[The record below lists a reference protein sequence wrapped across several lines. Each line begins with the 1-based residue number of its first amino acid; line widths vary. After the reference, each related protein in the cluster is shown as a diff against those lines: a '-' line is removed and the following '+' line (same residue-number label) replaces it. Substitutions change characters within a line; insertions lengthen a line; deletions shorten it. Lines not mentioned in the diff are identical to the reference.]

1 MSSYFCTTIV
11 PMSKKGWFYTAF
23 FVCLALGFYAVL
35 AVSIPGFTKRGVP
48 PVSYI
53 RPFQFI
59 TQDGQPFTQENV
71 KGKVFVAAYFFT
83 TCKGICPRM
92 NYNLKTVYD
101 QLKDE
106 PDFLLL
112 SHTCD
117 PETDSVQ
124 QLKKYSDSLGID
136 TRKWIFLTGSKDS
149 LYNMAR
155 LSYTID
161 DPANNVKS
169 IEDDFLHT
177 QFWALVDRN
186 GDVRKIY
193 DGLDDRE
200 VKELVNEVRKLLK
213 DDPNFK

>member
-1 MSSYFCTTIV
+1 
-11 PMSKKGWFYTAF
+11 MSKKGWLYTAF
-23 FVCLALGFYAVL
+23 FVSLALVFYAVL
-35 AVSIPGFTKRGVP
+35 VYTIPGFTKRGVAP
-48 PVSYI
+48 ISFV

-59 TQDGQPFTQENV
+59 NQDGQPVTQEIV

-92 NYNLKTVYD
+92 NYNLKTVYEE
-101 QLKDE
+101 LKAE

-117 PETDSVQ
+117 PETDSVP
-124 QLKKYSDSLGID
+124 QLKKYVDSLGVD
-136 TRKWIFLTGSKDS
+136 TRKWIFLTGRKDS
-149 LYNMAR
+149 LYSMAR

-169 IEDDFLHT
+169 IDDDFLHT
-177 QFWALVDRN
+177 QFWALIDRN

-200 VKELVNEVRKLLK
+200 VKKLIEDTRKLLVN
-213 DDPNFK
+213 DANFK

>member
-1 MSSYFCTTIV
+1 
-11 PMSKKGWFYTAF
+11 
-23 FVCLALGFYAVL
+23 
-35 AVSIPGFTKRGVP
+35 
-48 PVSYI
+48 
-53 RPFQFI
+53 
-59 TQDGQPFTQENV
+59 
-71 KGKVFVAAYFFT
+71 
-83 TCKGICPRM
+83 
-92 NYNLKTVYD
+92 
-101 QLKDE
+101 
-106 PDFLLL
+106 
-112 SHTCD
+112 
-117 PETDSVQ
+117 
-124 QLKKYSDSLGID
+124 
-136 TRKWIFLTGSKDS
+136 
-149 LYNMAR
+149 MAR

>member
-1 MSSYFCTTIV
+1 
-11 PMSKKGWFYTAF
+11 MSKKGWLYTAF
-23 FVCLALGFYAVL
+23 FVSLALVFYAVL
-35 AVSIPGFTKRGVP
+35 VYTIPGFTKRGVAP
-48 PVSYI
+48 ISFV

-59 TQDGQPFTQENV
+59 NQDGQPVTQEIV

-92 NYNLKTVYD
+92 NYNLKTVYEE
-101 QLKDE
+101 LKAE

-117 PETDSVQ
+117 PETDSVP
-124 QLKKYSDSLGID
+124 QLKKYVDSLGVD
-136 TRKWIFLTGSKDS
+136 TRKWIFLTGRKDS
-149 LYNMAR
+149 LYSMAR

-169 IEDDFLHT
+169 IDDDFLHT
-177 QFWALVDRN
+177 QFWALIGRN

-200 VKELVNEVRKLLK
+200 VKKLIEDARKLLVN
-213 DDPNFK
+213 DANFK

>member
-1 MSSYFCTTIV
+1 
-11 PMSKKGWFYTAF
+11 MSKKGWLYTAF
-23 FVCLALGFYAVL
+23 FVSLALVFYAVL
-35 AVSIPGFTKRGVP
+35 VYTIPGFTKRGVAP
-48 PVSYI
+48 ISFV

-59 TQDGQPFTQENV
+59 NQDGQPVTQEIV
-71 KGKVFVAAYFFT
+71 KSKVFVAAYFFT

-92 NYNLKTVYD
+92 NYNLKTVYEE
-101 QLKDE
+101 LKAE

-117 PETDSVQ
+117 PETDSVP
-124 QLKKYSDSLGID
+124 QLKKYVDSLGVD
-136 TRKWIFLTGSKDS
+136 TRKWIFLTGRKDS
-149 LYNMAR
+149 LYSMAR

-169 IEDDFLHT
+169 IDDDFLHT
-177 QFWALVDRN
+177 QFWALIDRN

-200 VKELVNEVRKLLK
+200 VKKLIEDARKLLVN
-213 DDPNFK
+213 DANFK

>member
-1 MSSYFCTTIV
+1 
-11 PMSKKGWFYTAF
+11 MSKKGWLYTAF
-23 FVCLALGFYAVL
+23 FIALALVFYAALVYT
-35 AVSIPGFTKRGVP
+35 IPGFTKRGVAP
-48 PVSYI
+48 ISFV
-53 RPFQFI
+53 RPFQF
-59 TQDGQPFTQENV
+59 TNQDGQLVTQEIV
-71 KGKVFVAAYFFT
+71 KDKVFVAAYFFT

-92 NYNLKTVYD
+92 NNNLKTVYD
-101 QLKDE
+101 ALKAE

-117 PETDSVQ
+117 PETDSVA
-124 QLKKYSDSLGID
+124 QLKKYVDSLGVD
-136 TRKWIFLTGSKDS
+136 TRKWIFLTGRKDS

-161 DPANNVKS
+161 DPANNVQS

-177 QFWALVDRN
+177 QFWALIDRN

-200 VKELVNEVRKLLK
+200 VKKLIEDARKLLVN
-213 DDPNFK
+213 DANFK

>member
-1 MSSYFCTTIV
+1 
-11 PMSKKGWFYTAF
+11 MSKKGWIYTAF
-23 FVCLALGFYAVL
+23 FVSLALVFYAVL
-35 AVSIPGFTKRGVP
+35 VYTIPGFTKRGVAP
-48 PVSYI
+48 ISFV
-53 RPFQFI
+53 RPFKFI
-59 TQDGQPFTQENV
+59 NQDGQPVTQENV

-92 NYNLKTVYD
+92 NYNLKTVYEE
-101 QLKDE
+101 LKNE

-117 PETDSVQ
+117 PETDSVP
-124 QLKKYSDSLGID
+124 QLKKYVDSLGVD
-136 TRKWIFLTGSKDS
+136 TRKWIFLTGRKDS
-149 LYNMAR
+149 LYSMAR

-169 IEDDFLHT
+169 IDDDFLHT
-177 QFWALVDRN
+177 QFWALIDRN

-200 VKELVNEVRKLLK
+200 VKKLIEDARKLLVN
-213 DDPNFK
+213 DANFK

>member
-1 MSSYFCTTIV
+1 
-11 PMSKKGWFYTAF
+11 MSKKGWLYTAF
-23 FVCLALGFYAVL
+23 FVSLALVFYAVL
-35 AVSIPGFTKRGVP
+35 VYTIPGFTKRGVAP
-48 PVSYI
+48 ISFV

-59 TQDGQPFTQENV
+59 NQDGQPVTQEIV

-92 NYNLKTVYD
+92 NYNLKTVYEE
-101 QLKDE
+101 LKAE

-117 PETDSVQ
+117 PETDSVP
-124 QLKKYSDSLGID
+124 QLKKYVDSLGVD
-136 TRKWIFLTGSKDS
+136 TRKWIFLTGRKDS
-149 LYNMAR
+149 LYSMAR

-169 IEDDFLHT
+169 IDDDFLHT
-177 QFWALVDRN
+177 QFWALIDRN

-200 VKELVNEVRKLLK
+200 VKKLIEDARKLLVN
-213 DDPNFK
+213 DANFK

>member
-1 MSSYFCTTIV
+1 
-11 PMSKKGWFYTAF
+11 MSKKGWLYTSF
-23 FVCLALGFYAVL
+23 FVLLALVFYAVL
-35 AVSIPGFTKRGVP
+35 VYTIPGFTKRGVAP
-48 PVSYI
+48 ISFV

-59 TQDGQPFTQENV
+59 NQDSQLVTQENV

-92 NYNLKTVYD
+92 NYNLKTVYEE
-101 QLKDE
+101 LKTE

-117 PETDSVQ
+117 PETDSVP
-124 QLKKYSDSLGID
+124 QLKKYVDSLGID
-136 TRKWIFLTGSKDS
+136 TRKWIFLTGRKDS
-149 LYNMAR
+149 LYSMAR

-169 IEDDFLHT
+169 IDDDFLHT
-177 QFWALVDRN
+177 QFWALIDRN

-200 VKELVNEVRKLLK
+200 VKKLIQDARKLLVN
-213 DDPNFK
+213 DANFK

>member
-1 MSSYFCTTIV
+1 
-11 PMSKKGWFYTAF
+11 MSKKGWLYTAF
-23 FVCLALGFYAVL
+23 FIALALVFYAALVYT
-35 AVSIPGFTKRGVP
+35 IPGFTKRGVAP
-48 PVSYI
+48 ISFV
-53 RPFQFI
+53 RPFQF
-59 TQDGQPFTQENV
+59 TNQDGQLVTQEIV
-71 KGKVFVAAYFFT
+71 KGKVFVAGYFFT

-92 NYNLKTVYD
+92 NNNLKTVYD
-101 QLKDE
+101 ALKAE

-117 PETDSVQ
+117 PETDSVA
-124 QLKKYSDSLGID
+124 QLKKYVDSLGVD
-136 TRKWIFLTGSKDS
+136 TRKWIFLTGRKDS

-161 DPANNVKS
+161 DPANNVQS

-177 QFWALVDRN
+177 QFWALIDRN

-200 VKELVNEVRKLLK
+200 VKKLIADARKLLVN
-213 DDPNFK
+213 DANFK

>member
-1 MSSYFCTTIV
+1 
-11 PMSKKGWFYTAF
+11 MSKKGWLYTAF
-23 FVCLALGFYAVL
+23 FVSLALVFYAVL
-35 AVSIPGFTKRGVP
+35 VYTIPGFTKRGVAP
-48 PVSYI
+48 ISFV
-53 RPFQFI
+53 RPFKFI
-59 TQDGQPFTQENV
+59 NQDGQPVTQENV

-92 NYNLKTVYD
+92 NYNLKTVYEE
-101 QLKDE
+101 LKTE

-117 PETDSVQ
+117 PETDSVP
-124 QLKKYSDSLGID
+124 QLKKYVDSLGVD
-136 TRKWIFLTGSKDS
+136 TRKWIFLTGRKDS
-149 LYNMAR
+149 LYSMAR

-169 IEDDFLHT
+169 IDDDFLHT
-177 QFWALVDRN
+177 QFWALIDRN

-200 VKELVNEVRKLLK
+200 VKKLIEDARKLLVN
-213 DDPNFK
+213 DANFK

>member
-1 MSSYFCTTIV
+1 
-11 PMSKKGWFYTAF
+11 MSKKGWLYTAF
-23 FVCLALGFYAVL
+23 FVSLALVFYAVL
-35 AVSIPGFTKRGVP
+35 VYTIPGFAKRGVAP
-48 PVSYI
+48 ISFV
-53 RPFQFI
+53 RPFKFI
-59 TQDGQPFTQENV
+59 NQDGQPVTQENV

-92 NYNLKTVYD
+92 NYNLKTVYEE
-101 QLKDE
+101 LKNE

-117 PETDSVQ
+117 PETDSVP
-124 QLKKYSDSLGID
+124 QLKKYVDSLGVD
-136 TRKWIFLTGSKDS
+136 TRKWIFLTGRKDS
-149 LYNMAR
+149 LYSMAR

-169 IEDDFLHT
+169 IDDDFLHT
-177 QFWALVDRN
+177 QFWALIDRN

-200 VKELVNEVRKLLK
+200 VKKLIEDARKLLVN
-213 DDPNFK
+213 DANFK

>member
-1 MSSYFCTTIV
+1 
-11 PMSKKGWFYTAF
+11 MSKKGWLYTAF
-23 FVCLALGFYAVL
+23 FVSLALVFYAVL
-35 AVSIPGFTKRGVP
+35 VYTIPGFTKRGVAP
-48 PVSYI
+48 ISFV

-59 TQDGQPFTQENV
+59 NQDGQPVTQEIV

-92 NYNLKTVYD
+92 NYNLKTVYEE
-101 QLKDE
+101 LKTE

-117 PETDSVQ
+117 PETDSVP
-124 QLKKYSDSLGID
+124 QLKKYVDSLGVD
-136 TRKWIFLTGSKDS
+136 TRKWIFLTGRKDS
-149 LYNMAR
+149 LYSMAR

-169 IEDDFLHT
+169 IDDDFLHT
-177 QFWALVDRN
+177 QFWALIDRN

-200 VKELVNEVRKLLK
+200 VKKLIEDARKLLVN
-213 DDPNFK
+213 DANFK

>member
-1 MSSYFCTTIV
+1 
-11 PMSKKGWFYTAF
+11 MSKKGWLYTAF
-23 FVCLALGFYAVL
+23 FVSLALVFYAVL
-35 AVSIPGFTKRGVP
+35 VYTIPGFTKRGVAP
-48 PVSYI
+48 ISFV
-53 RPFQFI
+53 RPFKFVN
-59 TQDGQPFTQENV
+59 QDGQPVTQENV

-92 NYNLKTVYD
+92 NYNLKTVYEE
-101 QLKDE
+101 LKAE

-117 PETDSVQ
+117 PETDSVP
-124 QLKKYSDSLGID
+124 QLKKYVDSLGVD
-136 TRKWIFLTGSKDS
+136 TRKWIFLTGRKDS
-149 LYNMAR
+149 LYSMAR

-169 IEDDFLHT
+169 IDDDFLHT
-177 QFWALVDRN
+177 QFWALIDRN

-200 VKELVNEVRKLLK
+200 VKKLIEDARKLLVN
-213 DDPNFK
+213 DANFK

>member
-1 MSSYFCTTIV
+1 
-11 PMSKKGWFYTAF
+11 MSKKGWLYTAF
-23 FVCLALGFYAVL
+23 FVSLALVFYAVL
-35 AVSIPGFTKRGVP
+35 VYTIPGFTKRGVAP
-48 PVSYI
+48 ISFI

-59 TQDGQPFTQENV
+59 NQDGQPVTQENV

-92 NYNLKTVYD
+92 NYNLKTVYEE
-101 QLKDE
+101 LKAE

-117 PETDSVQ
+117 PETDSVP
-124 QLKKYSDSLGID
+124 QLKKYVDSLGVD
-136 TRKWIFLTGSKDS
+136 TRKWIFLTGRKDS
-149 LYNMAR
+149 LYSMAR

-169 IEDDFLHT
+169 IDDDFLHT
-177 QFWALVDRN
+177 QFWALIDRN

-200 VKELVNEVRKLLK
+200 VKKLIEDARKLLVN
-213 DDPNFK
+213 DANFK

>member
-1 MSSYFCTTIV
+1 
-11 PMSKKGWFYTAF
+11 MSKKGWLYTAF
-23 FVCLALGFYAVL
+23 FVSLALVFYAVL
-35 AVSIPGFTKRGVP
+35 VYTIPGFTKRGVAP
-48 PVSYI
+48 ISFV

-59 TQDGQPFTQENV
+59 NQDGQPVTQEIV

-92 NYNLKTVYD
+92 NYNLKTVYEE
-101 QLKDE
+101 LKNE

-117 PETDSVQ
+117 PETDSVP
-124 QLKKYSDSLGID
+124 QLKKYVDSLGVD
-136 TRKWIFLTGSKDS
+136 TRKWIFLTGRKDS
-149 LYNMAR
+149 LYSMAR

-169 IEDDFLHT
+169 IDDDFLHT
-177 QFWALVDRN
+177 QFWALIDRN

-200 VKELVNEVRKLLK
+200 VKKLIEDTRKLLVN
-213 DDPNFK
+213 DANFK

>member
-1 MSSYFCTTIV
+1 
-11 PMSKKGWFYTAF
+11 MSKKGWLYTAF
-23 FVCLALGFYAVL
+23 FVSLALVFYAVL
-35 AVSIPGFTKRGVP
+35 VYTIPGFTKRGVAP
-48 PVSYI
+48 ISFV
-53 RPFQFI
+53 RPFKFI
-59 TQDGQPFTQENV
+59 NQDGQPVTQENV

-92 NYNLKTVYD
+92 NYNLKTVYEE
-101 QLKDE
+101 LKNE

-117 PETDSVQ
+117 PETDSVP
-124 QLKKYSDSLGID
+124 QLKKYVDSLGVDI
-136 TRKWIFLTGSKDS
+136 RKWIFLTGRKDS
-149 LYNMAR
+149 LYSMAR

-169 IEDDFLHT
+169 IDDDFLHT
-177 QFWALVDRN
+177 QFWALIDRN

-200 VKELVNEVRKLLK
+200 VKKLIEDARKLLVN
-213 DDPNFK
+213 DANFK

>member
-1 MSSYFCTTIV
+1 
-11 PMSKKGWFYTAF
+11 MSKKGWLYTAF
-23 FVCLALGFYAVL
+23 FVSLALVFYAVL
-35 AVSIPGFTKRGVP
+35 VYTIPGFTKRGVAP
-48 PVSYI
+48 ISFV
-53 RPFQFI
+53 RPFKFI
-59 TQDGQPFTQENV
+59 NQDGQPVTQENV

-92 NYNLKTVYD
+92 NYNLKTVYEE
-101 QLKDE
+101 LKNE

-117 PETDSVQ
+117 PETDSVP
-124 QLKKYSDSLGID
+124 QLKKYVDSLGVD
-136 TRKWIFLTGSKDS
+136 TRKWIFLTGRKDS
-149 LYNMAR
+149 LYSMAR

-169 IEDDFLHT
+169 IDDDFLHT
-177 QFWALVDRN
+177 QFWALIDRN

-200 VKELVNEVRKLLK
+200 VKKLIEDARKLLVN
-213 DDPNFK
+213 DANFK

>member
-1 MSSYFCTTIV
+1 
-11 PMSKKGWFYTAF
+11 MSKKGWLYTAF
-23 FVCLALGFYAVL
+23 FVSLALVFYAVL
-35 AVSIPGFTKRGVP
+35 VYTIPGFTKRGVAP
-48 PVSYI
+48 ISFV
-53 RPFQFI
+53 RPFKFI
-59 TQDGQPFTQENV
+59 NQDGQPVTQENV

-92 NYNLKTVYD
+92 NYNLKTVYEE
-101 QLKDE
+101 LKAE

-117 PETDSVQ
+117 PETDSVP
-124 QLKKYSDSLGID
+124 QLKKYVDSLGVD
-136 TRKWIFLTGSKDS
+136 TRKWIFLTGRKDS
-149 LYNMAR
+149 LYSMAR

-169 IEDDFLHT
+169 IDDDFLHT
-177 QFWALVDRN
+177 QFWALIDRN

-200 VKELVNEVRKLLK
+200 VKKLIEDARKLLVN
-213 DDPNFK
+213 DANFK

>member
-1 MSSYFCTTIV
+1 
-11 PMSKKGWFYTAF
+11 MSKKGWLYTAF
-23 FVCLALGFYAVL
+23 FVLLALVFYAVL
-35 AVSIPGFTKRGVP
+35 VYTIPGFTKRGVAP
-48 PVSYI
+48 ISFV

-59 TQDGQPFTQENV
+59 NQDGQPVTQEIV

-92 NYNLKTVYD
+92 NYNLKTVYEE
-101 QLKDE
+101 LKAE

-117 PETDSVQ
+117 PETDSVP
-124 QLKKYSDSLGID
+124 QLKKYVDSLGVD
-136 TRKWIFLTGSKDS
+136 TRKWIFLTGRKDS
-149 LYNMAR
+149 LYSMAR

-169 IEDDFLHT
+169 IDDDFLHT
-177 QFWALVDRN
+177 QFWALIDRN

-200 VKELVNEVRKLLK
+200 VKKLIEDAHKLLVN
-213 DDPNFK
+213 DANFK

>member
-1 MSSYFCTTIV
+1 
-11 PMSKKGWFYTAF
+11 MSKKGWLYTAF
-23 FVCLALGFYAVL
+23 FVSLALVFYAVL
-35 AVSIPGFTKRGVP
+35 VYTIPGFTKRGVAP
-48 PVSYI
+48 ISFV

-59 TQDGQPFTQENV
+59 NQDGQPVTQEIV

-92 NYNLKTVYD
+92 NYNLKTVYEE
-101 QLKDE
+101 LKAE

-117 PETDSVQ
+117 PETDSVP
-124 QLKKYSDSLGID
+124 QLKKYVDSLSVD
-136 TRKWIFLTGSKDS
+136 TRKWIFLTGRKDS
-149 LYNMAR
+149 LYSMAR

-169 IEDDFLHT
+169 IDDDFLHT
-177 QFWALVDRN
+177 QFWALIDRN

-200 VKELVNEVRKLLK
+200 VKKLIEDARKLLVN
-213 DDPNFK
+213 DANFK